1 MARNFCYDAAMS
13 LTATDVLDRSET
25 LAIALAGRA
34 NEAEAIRRL
43 PPATM
48 TDLEDLDLL
57 RMVVPSSLGGHGLG
71 FSTLA
76 HSTRLLGHGCTA
88 SAWTISFLVM
98 HNFMLAKFPAA
109 ARSELFPAERP
120 WALVP
125 APLAPTGTAVAVDGG
140 YRVSGRWEWATGVH
154 HSDWIMVHTIQME
167 PEIASRFVLVP
178 TAEATIDDVWYT
190 SGMCAT
196 GSDTVRLD
204 DVFVPEHRAVRGID
218 LMLGGEVLDGDGMSR
233 LPVPQ
238 VLGLVASAPA
248 LGAAE
253 VAVELYRARIAERVL
268 AYSLGE
274 KAIDQSA
281 AHMRLGQVT
290 SDLAAIRTRWDAA
303 VDELES
309 YAGAGDVPLDRRMAL
324 RLTASAT
331 VRGAR
336 AIINSIAEG
345 AGASVYMSGSAF
357 QRFQR
362 DVEVLKGHVIFDWD
376 RTTELAGRVALGL
389 PLKPTDM
396 V

>member
-1 MARNFCYDAAMS
+1 M
-13 LTATDVLDRSET
+13 
-25 LAIALAGRA
+25 
-34 NEAEAIRRL
+34 RRL

-48 TDLEDLDLL
+48 ADLEELDLL
-57 RMVVPSSLGGHGLG
+57 RMVVPASLGGHGLG

-98 HNFMLAKFPAA
+98 HNFMLAKFPDE
-109 ARSELFPAERP
+109 ARRELFPVERP

-125 APLAPTGTAVAVDGG
+125 APLAPTGSAVAVNGG
-140 YRVSGRWEWATGVH
+140 FRVTGRWEWATGVH
-154 HSDWIMVHTIQME
+154 HSDWIMVHALQME
-167 PEIASRFVLVP
+167 PEFVSRFVLVP
-178 TAEATIDDVWYT
+178 TTEAEIDDVWYT

-218 LMLGGEVLDGDGMSR
+218 LMLGGEVLDGDGMAR

-238 VLGLVASAPA
+238 VLALVASAPA

-253 VAVELYRARIAERVL
+253 AAVELYRTRIAERVL

-290 SDLAAIRTRWDAA
+290 SDLAAIRARWDAA
-303 VDELES
+303 VAELDS
-309 YAGAGDVPLDRRMAL
+309 YAGVGDVPLERRMAL

-336 AIINSIAEG
+336 AIIGTIAEG
-345 AGASVYMSGSAF
+345 GGASIYMSAAAF

-376 RTTELAGRVALGL
+376 RTIELAGRVALGL